1 MIILIL
7 LLEELEKALATS
19 LTDQRTEEQG
29 LGLVWRSLAQ
39 LFLLGWAH
47 NPGSLTRSYCHLLPP
62 PPEEQQRTYMILP
75 LQPVTVNLCSLISN
89 AYSRF

>member
-29 LGLVWRSLAQ
+29 LGLVWRSLA
-39 LFLLGWAH
+39 
-47 NPGSLTRSYCHLLPP
+47 
-62 PPEEQQRTYMILP
+62 
-75 LQPVTVNLCSLISN
+75 
-89 AYSRF
+89 